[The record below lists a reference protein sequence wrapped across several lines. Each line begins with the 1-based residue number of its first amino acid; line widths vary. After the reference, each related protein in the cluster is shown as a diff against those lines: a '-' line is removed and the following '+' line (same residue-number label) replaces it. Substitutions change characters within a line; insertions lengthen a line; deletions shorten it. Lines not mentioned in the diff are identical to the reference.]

1 MGAMEGNR
9 VADDAGLA
17 RFVPELR
24 AAAGRL
30 TDSSDEA
37 DDLVQECLACAIQSV
52 DRVRQAEVLGAWL
65 HQILRR
71 RWYDLLRRRTLERR
85 MRSQDRPP
93 APAESAG
100 DEIVRRALES
110 LDPDSR
116 AVLKMRFF
124 ESRTSVEIGNALG
137 QSSGTVR
144 SRIFHALRRFEAE
157 FRKLCPEEKR

>member
-1 MGAMEGNR
+1 MSMAGNR

-30 TDSSDEA
+30 TDSAHEA
-37 DDLVQECLACAIQSV
+37 DDLVQECLASAV
-52 DRVRQAEVLGAWL
+52 ENPDRVRDAELLGAWL

-85 MRSQDRPP
+85 FRSEGRL
-93 APAESAG
+93 AVPAEPPG
-100 DEIVRRALES
+100 EELVRRALEA

-116 AVLKMRFF
+116 AVLRMRFF
-124 ESRTSVEIGNALG
+124 ESRTSVEIGKALG
-137 QSSGTVR
+137 KSSGTIR

-157 FRKLCPEEKR
+157 FRRLCPQEKR